1 MVTVVVAVVVVVVVV
16 VAVVAVAAAAI
27 VAAVPA
33 AEVLQ
38 ARLVQDDTSCNPK
51 PNSRKPLEPKP
62 KSTQA
67 MSQSSGASVRG
78 PGSVS
83 GARPATHCCTSLHGV
98 VK

>member
-1 MVTVVVAVVVVVVVV
+1 MVVTVVVAVVVVV
-16 VAVVAVAAAAI
+16 AAVAAAAI

-38 ARLVQDDTSCNPK
+38 ARLVQDDTCNPK